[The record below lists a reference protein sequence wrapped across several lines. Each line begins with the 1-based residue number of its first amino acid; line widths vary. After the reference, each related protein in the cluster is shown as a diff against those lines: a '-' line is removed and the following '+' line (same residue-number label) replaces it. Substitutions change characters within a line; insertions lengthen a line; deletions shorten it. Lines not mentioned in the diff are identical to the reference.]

1 MDENNLFNNNNDKEA
16 FYKMKY
22 FKNKEKYKILKEI
35 QTKLRKDH
43 TDILSDNKRLKE
55 ELEIEKS
62 LRKKMEEKVLKSLIQ
77 ENKVAPKFSSDSD
90 YNIINRRGST
100 ERLGI
105 GSVIEDNDIYHKNSG
120 LDSVSSVDRDDDSNL
135 NSTCLKEKNLKEIT
149 SKFDIEILKK
159 SLTVDFLD
167 YDRDTLAIRR
177 KISVREEKILK
188 LEKLLK
194 TWFDNSEQLKKQ
206 IDYLILTLTTFN
218 DQFAKDLEIFEECP
232 DLISLIYTL
241 QSVVSDLINQFKIF
255 AASVENSFTH
265 QIKNFLTITMP
276 EFRETKQSLA
286 KHTDEFNFCSNK
298 YLNTK
303 KVNIKDHTK
312 DAYNSQFRVYEFTRY
327 DFINKINM
335 ILIFTKVDLPEKVS
349 LFIYSLMVNL
359 F

>member
-1 MDENNLFNNNNDKEA
+1 MDENNMFSGNSDEKVY
-16 FYKMKY
+16 YKMKY
-22 FKNKEKYKILKEI
+22 FKIKEKYKILAEM
-35 QTKLRKDH
+35 QNKLRKDH
-43 TDILSDNKRLKE
+43 ADLLTDNQRLKE

-62 LRKKMEEKVLKSLIQ
+62 LRKKMEEKVLKSLIH
-77 ENKVAPKFSSDSD
+77 ENKVEPKFSSDSE
-90 YNIINRRGST
+90 YNFVNRKGST

-105 GSVIEDNDIYHKNSG
+105 GSILDEDNNHKNSG
-120 LDSVSSVDRDDDSNL
+120 IDSISSFDRENDSNL
-135 NSTCLKEKNLKEIT
+135 NSTCLKEKTLKEIT
-149 SKFDIEILKK
+149 SKFDIDILKK
-159 SLTVDFLD
+159 SLTVDFLE
-167 YDRDTLAIRR
+167 YDRDTLAVRR
-177 KISVREEKILK
+177 KIFVREDKILK

-206 IDYLILTLTTFN
+206 IDYLILSLTNFN
-218 DQFAKDLEIFEECP
+218 DQFAKDLDIFEECP

-265 QIKNFLTITMP
+265 QIKNFLTIIMP

-303 KVNIKDHTK
+303 KINIKEHTK
-312 DAYNSQFRVYEFTRY
+312 DAYNSQFRVFEFTRY
-327 DFINKINM
+327 DYINKINM

-349 LFIYSLMVNL
+349 LFIYSLMVYIN
-359 F
+359 